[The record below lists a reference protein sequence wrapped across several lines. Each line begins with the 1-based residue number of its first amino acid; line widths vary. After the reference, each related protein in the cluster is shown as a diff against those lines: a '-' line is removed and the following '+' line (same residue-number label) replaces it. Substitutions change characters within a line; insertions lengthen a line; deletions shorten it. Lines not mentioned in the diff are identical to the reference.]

1 MNALNKSYK
10 DMTIFVHP
18 EVERYLKGGKDSD
31 INIKKKLEYCVD
43 QFLNYGTLQN
53 LYPLEGAGKGW
64 FRTPLSRGSN
74 GKTHY
79 LWLSIG
85 TNSFG
90 KKKIGL
96 NDNEIY
102 FREVRHHDLNS
113 RKLTHGD
120 FKKYKKYT
128 LKNRKVADSEVY
140 LTPKQV
146 DAVYSTNDITLI
158 EGLPGTGKTTVL
170 HKKSDAL
177 KNQKQLYL
185 TYSNSLTYLAEKTF
199 GYVQKNNNKRR
210 AMTFNDFFSELAK
223 INDQLYYMEK
233 KETNYEYS
241 KNNFKSF
248 LESDAK
254 VNYSNWKDNIKA
266 LYTEVYAYAFGSLD
280 EDFNFNESNHRE
292 YVFNN
297 FKKRKKALDSK
308 EYDQA
313 KNVIT
318 RIFEEDKATEL
329 FPTLT
334 LCFNLVTKLKD
345 NKILLP
351 EVLTSLDMIM
361 VDEVQDLTKLES
373 YAVFLFSK
381 ITQKNRKIETH
392 FVIAGDEA
400 QTVRPTNFTWSEFK
414 NMIYDVNNFKVENID
429 SNNFVEHINLDES
442 LRSPS
447 QISNFLYAMR
457 YFYSNIDKKE
467 RPSVKE
473 FSGNTEDQYG
483 RVVYYSAK
491 NESEFKGLIN
501 KINELPSG
509 IAIHTGIKSYE
520 NSKNIKLSNAE
531 DVKGLDFSTVAVVD
545 LGKTLVELKELI
557 KKSKSTK
564 KYDSVI
570 RSTIDNIMV
579 AVSRPTHTLILLDNR
594 LEDDFSKRHNINN
607 EDLLAEI
614 ENLYNNAGISIEDN
628 TINTYQNSNDL
639 LNAIDFTIDRE
650 DYIRTK
656 MSQFKK
662 AILDNPTSITESLYL
677 LFDEAKQQKLD
688 GKIEED
694 LFNELVDIVIQ
705 HSVSLLLNK
714 SIDNKNIESFEK
726 FYSSVL
732 EIKYPDG
739 KYFTE
744 DTSNRSKKEKQM
756 YDTFFEM
763 TKYYQPNST
772 FQIKLNYVSK
782 ILKNY
787 KPLANELNSVITLV
801 DRLILDWHANL
812 LSEKVANKEQVKKVL
827 SITEKIKKVLLK
839 NDKDKELDLNLL
851 TKKILIN
858 WAETTEK
865 AKKYEVSLYI
875 NQLLNFYISA
885 VRVYKLMG
893 KYKEA
898 TKYIENLSPK
908 AQAEIEK
915 KEKIVLPELVSL
927 INELMNSN
935 HLYQPELK
943 VINEKINEFKKAS

>member
-1 MNALNKSYK
+1 M
-10 DMTIFVHP
+10 
-18 EVERYLKGGKDSD
+18 
-31 INIKKKLEYCVD
+31 
-43 QFLNYGTLQN
+43 
-53 LYPLEGAGKGW
+53 
-64 FRTPLSRGSN
+64 
-74 GKTHY
+74 
-79 LWLSIG
+79 
-85 TNSFG
+85 
-90 KKKIGL
+90 
-96 NDNEIY
+96 
-102 FREVRHHDLNS
+102 
-113 RKLTHGD
+113 
-120 FKKYKKYT
+120 
-128 LKNRKVADSEVY
+128 
-140 LTPKQV
+140 
-146 DAVYSTNDITLI
+146 
-158 EGLPGTGKTTVL
+158 
-170 HKKSDAL
+170 
-177 KNQKQLYL
+177 
-185 TYSNSLTYLAEKTF
+185 
-199 GYVQKNNNKRR
+199 
-210 AMTFNDFFSELAK
+210 
-223 INDQLYYMEK
+223 
-233 KETNYEYS
+233 
-241 KNNFKSF
+241 
-248 LESDAK
+248 
-254 VNYSNWKDNIKA
+254 
-266 LYTEVYAYAFGSLD
+266 
-280 EDFNFNESNHRE
+280 
-292 YVFNN
+292 
-297 FKKRKKALDSK
+297 
-308 EYDQA
+308 
-313 KNVIT
+313 IT

-351 EVLTSLDMIM
+351 EVLTGLNMIM

-827 SITEKIKKVLLK
+827 SIIEKIKKVLLR

-851 TKKILIN
+851 TKK
-858 WAETTEK
+858 
-865 AKKYEVSLYI
+865 Y
-875 NQLLNFYISA
+875 
-885 VRVYKLMG
+885 
-893 KYKEA
+893 
-898 TKYIENLSPK
+898 
-908 AQAEIEK
+908 
-915 KEKIVLPELVSL
+915 
-927 INELMNSN
+927 
-935 HLYQPELK
+935 
-943 VINEKINEFKKAS
+943 

>member
-1 MNALNKSYK
+1 MSL
-10 DMTIFVHP
+10 II
-18 EVERYLKGGKDSD
+18 LKK
-31 INIKKKLEYCVD
+31 
-43 QFLNYGTLQN
+43 
-53 LYPLEGAGKGW
+53 
-64 FRTPLSRGSN
+64 
-74 GKTHY
+74 
-79 LWLSIG
+79 
-85 TNSFG
+85 
-90 KKKIGL
+90 
-96 NDNEIY
+96 
-102 FREVRHHDLNS
+102 
-113 RKLTHGD
+113 
-120 FKKYKKYT
+120 
-128 LKNRKVADSEVY
+128 
-140 LTPKQV
+140 
-146 DAVYSTNDITLI
+146 
-158 EGLPGTGKTTVL
+158 
-170 HKKSDAL
+170 
-177 KNQKQLYL
+177 
-185 TYSNSLTYLAEKTF
+185 
-199 GYVQKNNNKRR
+199 
-210 AMTFNDFFSELAK
+210 
-223 INDQLYYMEK
+223 
-233 KETNYEYS
+233 
-241 KNNFKSF
+241 
-248 LESDAK
+248 
-254 VNYSNWKDNIKA
+254 
-266 LYTEVYAYAFGSLD
+266 
-280 EDFNFNESNHRE
+280 
-292 YVFNN
+292 
-297 FKKRKKALDSK
+297 KKALDSK
-308 EYDQA
+308 EYEQA

-351 EVLTSLDMIM
+351 EVLTGLNMIM

-744 DTSNRSKKEKQM
+744 DTSNRSKKENKCM
-756 YDTFFEM
+756 ILF
-763 TKYYQPNST
+763 
-772 FQIKLNYVSK
+772 SK
-782 ILKNY
+782 
-787 KPLANELNSVITLV
+787 
-801 DRLILDWHANL
+801 
-812 LSEKVANKEQVKKVL
+812 
-827 SITEKIKKVLLK
+827 
-839 NDKDKELDLNLL
+839 
-851 TKKILIN
+851 
-858 WAETTEK
+858 
-865 AKKYEVSLYI
+865 
-875 NQLLNFYISA
+875 
-885 VRVYKLMG
+885 
-893 KYKEA
+893 
-898 TKYIENLSPK
+898 
-908 AQAEIEK
+908 
-915 KEKIVLPELVSL
+915 
-927 INELMNSN
+927 
-935 HLYQPELK
+935 
-943 VINEKINEFKKAS
+943 